1 MHDLKNKIVVALV
14 ALLALGFVACAGTSE
29 NSGAKDAASG
39 SNEVSAQVKDA
50 QYEGQ
55 QQDKQAL
62 LEIMFNNFIAA
73 VREGVPAD
81 TLYAFLTD
89 TSEYW
94 LDTLE
99 NHARTYKPED
109 IDTCQFYEAYS
120 IILYRLY
127 EREHLWATDED
138 RMLFMMLSKSGM
150 FDRFTNLPL
159 GPMKVKNDRGS
170 IGLAK
175 SPEVPI
181 MIFEWDDKE
190 WKLNLPETIPL
201 ITKGIESIAVTKNWT
216 ARKLA
221 LYWIEKEYR
230 MTYSRLDESL
240 LEPIGF

>member
-1 MHDLKNKIVVALV
+1 MKNKIVAAISFLF
-14 ALLALGFVACAGTSE
+14 LLGIVSCAGSSGKSSGE
-29 NSGAKDAASG
+29 NAPAPEA
-39 SNEVSAQVKDA
+39 EVSAQEKNA

-55 QQDKQAL
+55 QQDKQVM
-62 LEIMFNNFIAA
+62 LENMFNAFIAA
-73 VREGVPAD
+73 VRDGANAE
-81 TLYAFLTD
+81 TLYGFLTD

-99 NHARTYKPED
+99 NHAKVYNAEAL
-109 IDTCQFYEAYS
+109 DTCQFYEAYS

-127 EREHLWATDED
+127 EREHLWESDED

-150 FDRFTNLPL
+150 FDRFTQLPL

-170 IGLAK
+170 IGLEK

-181 MIFEWDDKE
+181 MIFEWDDKA

-201 ITKGIESIAVTKNWT
+201 ITKGIESIAVKKNWT
-216 ARKLA
+216 SSKLA